1 MPSPVDEFIECDS
14 SRQGYPPTNSEVNTR
29 HDYLQGHS
37 TLTPLGPA
45 RSFTVPGGRPSP
57 SPCALSHPLSP
68 VDSHPMSNQEQQ
80 SVIRVREALRLLGA
94 RGEVRALDDS
104 ARTAKEA
111 ADALGIE
118 VGQIA
123 NSLVFMADGE
133 PVLVMASGGHRVD
146 TMQVAAVLEVN
157 EVKKATA
164 DEVRSATGFAIG
176 GVAPVGHPE
185 PLRTIV
191 DIALAQY
198 DVVWAAGG
206 HPHYVFPTSYD
217 ELLRITAGEAAEIGA

>member
-1 MPSPVDEFIECDS
+1 MTE
-14 SRQGYPPTNSEVNTR
+14 QT
-29 HDYLQGHS
+29 
-37 TLTPLGPA
+37 
-45 RSFTVPGGRPSP
+45 
-57 SPCALSHPLSP
+57 
-68 VDSHPMSNQEQQ
+68 EQQ
-80 SVIRVREALRLLGA
+80 SVTTVREALKLRGA
-94 RGEVRALDDS
+94 TGEVRRLDDS

-123 NSLVFMADGE
+123 SSLVFLADGA

-146 TMQVAAVLEVN
+146 TNKLSAILDGAVIT
-157 EVKKATA
+157 KANA
-164 DEVRSATGFAIG
+164 DDVRAATGFAIG

-191 DIALAQY
+191 DVALAQY

-217 ELLRITAGEAAEIGA
+217 ELLRITAGEAAEVGA